1 MYHLISVIIPKLFL
15 CVNEIRSADSKDV
28 LEKTEGQVWQDS
40 IRQGRKETCVY
51 DDWALA
57 LRVVKT
63 EVSPVQNWAVKC
75 GEILRISRL
84 DGASTK
90 VKINIVAGVLY
101 SQ

>member
-1 MYHLISVIIPKLFL
+1 MFL
-15 CVNEIRSADSKDV
+15 RKQKVKYGKTV
-28 LEKTEGQVWQDS
+28 LDKE
-40 IRQGRKETCVY
+40 GRKHVY
-51 DDWALA
+51 MMTGALA
-57 LRVVKT
+57 LRLVKT